1 MWHGKK
7 DQTPPEHQC
16 SCPGLTCTCLVNPG
30 QRPGVSTELCYLSG
44 PEVKQD
50 ALSMRVIRGMVIPTL
65 VHFKHDWHPSSTAAS
80 KLDFPGLCSWRWGTG
95 KLRPVLFPWQLRIKS
110 QGTQGTAFGITLET
124 RINSIWM
131 SAYPAATAVC
141 AITSPRTAK
150 SRV

>member
-110 QGTQGTAFGITLET
+110 GLHVIKVQPLTLIGDRNNQHLYEP
-124 RINSIWM
+124 IACCISCVGHHI
-131 SAYPAATAVC
+131 
-141 AITSPRTAK
+141 
-150 SRV
+150 